1 MRKYENFCAA
11 LNNMK
16 DIYAYEEPY
25 DSVIL
30 TGLVGLFEICFEQAW
45 KMMKEVLA
53 EHGYSESV
61 TGSPK
66 LILKTAY
73 AAGMIQ
79 DEELWLDALKD
90 RNNVAHAYNE
100 SIAYDIVTDAKER
113 FYDMFCA
120 LRKEIEQRW
129 IE

>member
-1 MRKYENFCAA
+1 
-11 LNNMK
+11 MK
-16 DIYAYEEPY
+16 CLVESFTGTEEEIPY
-25 DSVIL
+25 VFD
-30 TGLVGLFEICFEQAW
+30 
-45 KMMKEVLA
+45 
-53 EHGYSESV
+53 
-61 TGSPK
+61 
-66 LILKTAY
+66 

>member
-1 MRKYENFCAA
+1 MHMKNRMTA
-11 LNNMK
+11 LF
-16 DIYAYEEPY
+16 
-25 DSVIL
+25 L
-30 TGLVGLFEICFEQAW
+30 Q
-45 KMMKEVLA
+45 VLLD
-53 EHGYSESV
+53 Y
-61 TGSPK
+61 
-66 LILKTAY
+66 LKSAY

-100 SIAYDIVTDAKER
+100 SIAYDIAADAKER

>member
-45 KMMKEVLA
+45 KMMKEVLD
-53 EHGYSESV
+53 EHGYSESA

-73 AAGMIQ
+73 AAGM
-79 DEELWLDALKD
+79 
-90 RNNVAHAYNE
+90 RNCGL
-100 SIAYDIVTDAKER
+100 TR
-113 FYDMFCA
+113 
-120 LRKEIEQRW
+120 
-129 IE
+129 